1 MRKPTGAPAAPG
13 NPQAFY
19 EPALRALGVYLDQQ
33 QPRDV
38 FFFEQEQQFVV
49 RLLMQTRAGLRHM
62 IVEFTREEIAAMI
75 AAGLRA
81 RGR

>member
-1 MRKPTGAPAAPG
+1 
-13 NPQAFY
+13 
-19 EPALRALGVYLDQQ
+19 VYLDQQ

-62 IVEFTREEIAAMI
+62 IVEFTRDEIAAMI
-75 AAGLRA
+75 AAGMRA